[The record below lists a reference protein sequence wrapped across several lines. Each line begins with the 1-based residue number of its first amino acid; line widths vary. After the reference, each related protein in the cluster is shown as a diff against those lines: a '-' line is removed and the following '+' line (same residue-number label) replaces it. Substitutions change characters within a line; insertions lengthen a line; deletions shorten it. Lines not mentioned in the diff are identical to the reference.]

1 MERNMRA
8 IGGVGKGMGKG
19 CSFVMSFLIK
29 ASFVAINWPEM
40 GGMVFLGS
48 NF

>member
-19 CSFVMSFLIK
+19 CSFVISLLTK
-29 ASFVAINWPEM
+29 ASFVTMNWPEM

-48 NF
+48 DF